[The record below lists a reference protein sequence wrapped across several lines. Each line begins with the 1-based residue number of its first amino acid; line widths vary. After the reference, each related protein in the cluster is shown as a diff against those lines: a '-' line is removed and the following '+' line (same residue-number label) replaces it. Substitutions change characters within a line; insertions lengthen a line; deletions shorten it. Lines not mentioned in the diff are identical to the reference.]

1 MPSIVKYSIGIIFKR
16 LLFGTTFYRFLCF
29 FWNLGFLL
37 YFYTNYITMYCFEN
51 HTRWYIWYRSAMK
64 SRFYK
69 AAHKSDHDIQNLV
82 LHIFG
87 LSCFFVFFPHRRH
100 HLGQT
105 MHDRCGRGEDSCP
118 TVVRLKDK
126 FWPKG
131 AIRVRSGR
139 EDFWAVNGK

>member
-29 FWNLGFLL
+29 FLKSRVFIVFLYLL
-37 YFYTNYITMYCFEN
+37 YHHVLF
-51 HTRWYIWYRSAMK
+51 WKPYIWYRSAMK

-82 LHIFG
+82 LYIFG
-87 LSCFFVFFPHRRH
+87 LCCFFVFFPHRRH